1 MIPCYDLSVKRRYFR
16 NKSFN
21 PTDFSAIKSY
31 VEHLGVDSP
40 RTHYLLYL
48 IFEKGWTLR
57 AISEVSKIDVYKLHR
72 LFKQF
77 KNPDDLID
85 FESSLSYPG
94 HIELPTWVTDEN
106 SKYIPIRPRSPGIEP
121 STSRRL
127 RQLSLDARHYRSG
140 MAEDS
145 IAATAN
151 SELDVLVAKLF
162 NSYVKIAEIARACG
176 VTPRAIRKR
185 LEKQDL

>member
-1 MIPCYDLSVKRRYFR
+1 L
-16 NKSFN
+16 
-21 PTDFSAIKSY
+21 KSY
-31 VEHLGVDSP
+31 VDFLGADSP

-57 AISEVSKIDVYKLHR
+57 AISEVSKINTQKLHR
-72 LFKQF
+72 IFKQF
-77 KNPDDLID
+77 KEKENVD
-85 FESSLSYPG
+85 FESSMEYPE
-94 HIELPTWVTDEN
+94 HIELPSWVTDSN
-106 SKYIPIRPRSPGIEP
+106 SKYIPIRPRSPGIDS

-140 MAEDS
+140 MADDS
-145 IAATAN
+145 IAALAN

-185 LEKQDL
+185 LEKYENSS